1 MDPTIDI
8 FAEGGGVSE
17 DIFGD
22 LGVAPPP
29 KLRYTPEPDFDQ
41 VIQFTQDPEA
51 FRTIEAIEGRY
62 KKGRIDI
69 ERKRAAG
76 GYGIG
81 EEFDRS
87 AFEADFRKLN
97 EALEKGMPARLFPAF
112 TPYTA
117 QEADMVAQVSQAE
130 AVPSMAQQRVADERM
145 GDRETNRMIEKAMGP
160 LGAKVAGLQ
169 EGIGSLLGR
178 FSGGTDDQQ
187 FILRPEGR
195 KPEIK
200 LFKREGQRGMPD
212 QTGIQFTR
220 RF

>member
-8 FAEGGGVSE
+8 FAEGGTVPPR
-17 DIFGD
+17 
-22 LGVAPPP
+22 LG
-29 KLRYTPEPDFDQ
+29 YTPEPDFNQ

-51 FRTIEAIEGRY
+51 FGTVEAVAGRY
-62 KKGRIDI
+62 EKGRVDI

-81 EEFDRS
+81 DDFDRS
-87 AFEADFRKLN
+87 AFQSDFRKLN
-97 EALEKGMPARLFPAF
+97 EALEMGMPARIFPAF

-117 QEADMVAQVSQAE
+117 QEADMVAEVSQAG
-130 AVPSMAQQRVADERM
+130 AVPSMAQQIVSGSRDQQAD
-145 GDRETNRMIEKAMGP
+145 RMIERLDP
-160 LGAKVAGLQ
+160 LGARVSRVQ

-200 LFKREGQRGMPD
+200 LFKREGERGMPD

>member
-8 FAEGGGVSE
+8 FAEGGPVPPR
-17 DIFGD
+17 
-22 LGVAPPP
+22 LGYA
-29 KLRYTPEPDFDQ
+29 PEPDFNQ

-51 FRTIEAIEGRY
+51 FGTMEAVAGRY
-62 KKGRIDI
+62 EKGRADI
-69 ERKRAAG
+69 EKKRAAG

-81 EEFDRS
+81 DEFDRS
-87 AFEADFRKLN
+87 AFQNDFRKLN
-97 EALEKGMPARLFPAF
+97 EALEMGMPARIFPAF

-117 QEADMVAQVSQAE
+117 QEADMVAEVSQAG
-130 AVPSMAQQRVADERM
+130 AVPSMAQQIVSGSRDQQAD
-145 GDRETNRMIEKAMGP
+145 RMIERLDP
-160 LGAKVAGLQ
+160 LGARVSRVQ

-178 FSGGTDDQQ
+178 FRGGTDDKQ

-195 KPEIK
+195 KSEIK
-200 LFKREGQRGMPD
+200 LFKREGERGMPD

>member
-8 FAEGGGVSE
+8 FAEGVP
-17 DIFGD
+17 
-22 LGVAPPP
+22 VPPR
-29 KLRYTPEPDFDQ
+29 LRYAPEPDFNQ

-51 FRTIEAIEGRY
+51 FGTMEAVAGRY
-62 KKGRIDI
+62 EKGRADI

-97 EALEKGMPARLFPAF
+97 EALEMGMPARIFPAF

-117 QEADMVAQVSQAE
+117 QEADMVAEVSQAG
-130 AVPSMAQQRVADERM
+130 AVPSMAQQIVSGSRDQQAD
-145 GDRETNRMIEKAMGP
+145 RMIERLDP
-160 LGAKVAGLQ
+160 LGARVSRVQ

-178 FSGGTDDQQ
+178 FRGGTDDKQ

-200 LFKREGQRGMPD
+200 LFKREGERGMPD

>member
-1 MDPTIDI
+1 VDPTIDI
-8 FAEGGGVSE
+8 FAE
-17 DIFGD
+17 
-22 LGVAPPP
+22 GVAPPP

-81 EEFDRS
+81 DEFDR
-87 AFEADFRKLN
+87 EALENDFRKLN
-97 EALEKGMPARLFPAF
+97 EALKQGMPARLFPAF
-112 TPYTA
+112 MPLTP
-117 QEADMVAQVSQAE
+117 QEADMTAEVAFYGGVPTMEEQIVSG
-130 AVPSMAQQRVADERM
+130 VRY
-145 GDRETNRMIEKAMGP
+145 GDRETNRMIEQSMGP
-160 LGAKVAGLQ
+160 LGAKVAGLK

-187 FILRPEGR
+187 FILRREGR

-200 LFKREGQRGMPD
+200 LFKREGERGMPD

>member
-8 FAEGGGVSE
+8 FAE
-17 DIFGD
+17 
-22 LGVAPPP
+22 GVAPPP

-41 VIQFTQDPEA
+41 IIQFTQDPEA
-51 FRTIEAIEGRY
+51 FGTVEAVAGRY

-76 GYGIG
+76 GYGRG
-81 EEFDRS
+81 DEFDRS

-97 EALEKGMPARLFPAF
+97 EALEKGMPARIFPAF

-117 QEADMVAQVSQAE
+117 QEADMVAQVSQAG
-130 AVPSMAQQRVADERM
+130 AVPSMAQQIVSGSRDQQAD
-145 GDRETNRMIEKAMGP
+145 RMIERLDP
-160 LGAKVAGLQ
+160 LGARVSRVQ

-178 FSGGTDDQQ
+178 FRGGTDDKQ

-200 LFKREGQRGMPD
+200 LFKREGERGMPD

>member
-8 FAEGGGVSE
+8 FAEAGPV
-17 DIFGD
+17 
-22 LGVAPPP
+22 PPRP
-29 KLRYTPEPDFDQ
+29 GYTPEPDFNQ

-51 FRTIEAIEGRY
+51 FGTMEAVAGRY
-62 KKGRIDI
+62 EKGRADI

-97 EALEKGMPARLFPAF
+97 EALEMGMPARIFPAF

-117 QEADMVAQVSQAE
+117 QEADMVAEVSQAG
-130 AVPSMAQQRVADERM
+130 AVPSMAQQIVSQTRY
-145 GDRETNRMIEKAMGP
+145 GDRETERMKDRVDP

-178 FSGGTDDQQ
+178 FRGGTDDKQ

-195 KPEIK
+195 KSEIK
-200 LFKREGQRGMPD
+200 LFKREGERGMPD

>member
-8 FAEGGGVSE
+8 FAE
-17 DIFGD
+17 
-22 LGVAPPP
+22 GVAPPP

-169 EGIGSLLGR
+169 EYRIVTGKLARPYLL
-178 FSGGTDDQQ
+178 
-187 FILRPEGR
+187 LEPYKE
-195 KPEIK
+195 
-200 LFKREGQRGMPD
+200 
-212 QTGIQFTR
+212 
-220 RF
+220 

>member
-1 MDPTIDI
+1 MPPR
-8 FAEGGGVSE
+8 
-17 DIFGD
+17 
-22 LGVAPPP
+22 LGYA
-29 KLRYTPEPDFDQ
+29 PEPDFNQ

-51 FRTIEAIEGRY
+51 FGTMEAVAGRY
-62 KKGRIDI
+62 EKGRADI

-81 EEFDRS
+81 DQFDRS
-87 AFEADFRKLN
+87 AFQNDFRKLN
-97 EALEKGMPARLFPAF
+97 EALEMGMPARIFPAF

-117 QEADMVAQVSQAE
+117 QEADMVAEVAQAG
-130 AVPSMAQQRVADERM
+130 AVPSMAQQIVSGSRDQQAD
-145 GDRETNRMIEKAMGP
+145 RMIERLDP
-160 LGAKVAGLQ
+160 LGARVSRVQ

-178 FSGGTDDQQ
+178 FRGGTDDKQ

-195 KPEIK
+195 KSEIK
-200 LFKREGQRGMPD
+200 LFKREGERGMPD

>member
-8 FAEGGGVSE
+8 FAEG
-17 DIFGD
+17 
-22 LGVAPPP
+22 APVPP
-29 KLRYTPEPDFDQ
+29 RPGYAPEPDFNQ

-51 FRTIEAIEGRY
+51 FGTMEAVAGRY
-62 KKGRIDI
+62 EKGRADI

-81 EEFDRS
+81 DEFDRS
-87 AFEADFRKLN
+87 AFQNDFRKLN
-97 EALEKGMPARLFPAF
+97 EALEMGMPARIFPAF

-117 QEADMVAQVSQAE
+117 QEADMVAEVSQAG
-130 AVPSMAQQRVADERM
+130 AVPSMAQQIVSGSRDQQAD
-145 GDRETNRMIEKAMGP
+145 RMIERLDP
-160 LGAKVAGLQ
+160 LGARVSRVQ

-178 FSGGTDDQQ
+178 FRGGTDDKQ

-200 LFKREGQRGMPD
+200 LFKREGERGMPD

>member
-1 MDPTIDI
+1 M
-8 FAEGGGVSE
+8 
-17 DIFGD
+17 
-22 LGVAPPP
+22 
-29 KLRYTPEPDFDQ
+29 
-41 VIQFTQDPEA
+41 
-51 FRTIEAIEGRY
+51 EAIEGRY
-62 KKGRIDI
+62 KKGRVDI

-81 EEFDRS
+81 DDFDRS
-87 AFEADFRKLN
+87 AFESDFRKLN
-97 EALEKGMPARLFPAF
+97 EALNKGMPARLYPAF

-130 AVPSMAQQRVADERM
+130 AVPSMAQQRVADERV
-145 GDRETNRMIEKAMGP
+145 GNREARRMIEQSMGP
-160 LGAKVAGLQ
+160 LGSKVAGLQ

-187 FILRPEGR
+187 FILRSEGR

-200 LFKREGQRGMPD
+200 LFKQEGQRGMPD

>member
-8 FAEGGGVSE
+8 FSE
-17 DIFGD
+17 EA
-22 LGVAPPP
+22 APPP
-29 KLRYTPEPDFDQ
+29 QLRYTPEPDFDQ
-41 VIQFTQDPEA
+41 VIQFTKDPEA
-51 FRTIEAIEGRY
+51 FKTMEAIEGRY
-62 KKGRIDI
+62 KKGRVDI

-81 EEFDRS
+81 DDFDRS
-87 AFEADFRKLN
+87 AFESDFRKLN
-97 EALEKGMPARLFPAF
+97 EALNKGMPARLFPAF

-130 AVPSMAQQRVADERM
+130 AVPSMAQQRVADERV
-145 GDRETNRMIEKAMGP
+145 GNREAKRMIEQSMGP
-160 LGAKVAGLQ
+160 LGSKVAGLQ

-187 FILRPEGR
+187 FILRSEGR

-200 LFKREGQRGMPD
+200 LFKQEGQRGMPD

>member
-1 MDPTIDI
+1 VDPTIDI
-8 FAEGGGVSE
+8 FAE
-17 DIFGD
+17 
-22 LGVAPPP
+22 GVAPPP

-51 FRTIEAIEGRY
+51 FRTMEAIEGRY

-69 ERKRAAG
+69 ARKRQAG
-76 GYGIG
+76 GYGVG
-81 EEFDRS
+81 DDFDRS

-97 EALEKGMPARLFPAF
+97 EALEMGMPARIFPAF

-117 QEADMVAQVSQAE
+117 KEADMVAGVSQAE
-130 AVPSMAQQRVADERM
+130 AVPSMAQQIVSQTRY
-145 GDRETNRMIEKAMGP
+145 GDRETERMKDRVEP

-187 FILRPEGR
+187 FILRREGR

-200 LFKREGQRGMPD
+200 LFKREGTRGMPD